1 MQNNVHT
8 LEQSIN
14 YKKRH
19 TGFRNV
25 NFLHQKSEQSTKAS
39 VLPAQSSIPSAA
51 PSSAP
56 PWQTSPAIQTAPAA
70 ASGLHAAAHSTSAPS
85 HWYSGSSCSGT
96 CVLPGGSSPA
106 CCKWQQIW
114 GLMTSTLKHRAPCCS
129 RRRPHAKLVV

>member
-1 MQNNVHT
+1 MQMRT
-8 LEQSIN
+8 LDVTSRKIVIVAYSWLLGLAIQME
-14 YKKRH
+14 
-19 TGFRNV
+19 
-25 NFLHQKSEQSTKAS
+25 AS